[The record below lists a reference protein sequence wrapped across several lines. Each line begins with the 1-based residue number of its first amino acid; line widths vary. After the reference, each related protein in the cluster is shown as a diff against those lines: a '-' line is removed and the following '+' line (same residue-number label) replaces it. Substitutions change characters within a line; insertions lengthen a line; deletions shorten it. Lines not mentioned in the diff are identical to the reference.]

1 MPKQG
6 EIDYVKHI
14 GEAGLAHA
22 IEKPFSDGGC
32 AQMLVDIGI
41 VMHLLP
47 PPPARLLDLG
57 CGTGWTSAFLARR
70 GYAVIGQD
78 IAPDMVAAAQ
88 ASREHLGLANLQ
100 FVVSDYE
107 SLSFDAEFDCA
118 LFFDS
123 LHHAVDEEA
132 ALRSA
137 FRALR
142 PGGILVTH
150 EPGEGHAESPP
161 TKAAVARYGV
171 TEKDMPPR
179 HIVALGKRIG
189 FSRPHPAQ
197 LRTPRASRLGHRRI
211 GLSQPTGPLPR
222 IPTSCGRRHVF
233 HTVGTPGQH
242 GRSDQVAHWAPI
254 GPPRSVAPRALWPRN
269 GMRPPRHSR

>member
-1 MPKQG
+1 MSKQG
-6 EIDYVKHI
+6 EIDYVKAI

-22 IEKPFSDGGC
+22 TDKPFSDPGC

-47 PPPARLLDLG
+47 APPARLLDLG
-57 CGTGWTSAFLARR
+57 CGAGWTSVFFARR
-70 GYAVIGQD
+70 GYEVTGQD
-78 IAPDMVAAAQ
+78 IAPDMVAAAE
-88 ASREHLGLANLQ
+88 ASRDRHGLANLR

-107 SLSFDAEFDCA
+107 SLAFDGGFDCA
-118 LFFDS
+118 VFFDS

-142 PGGILVTH
+142 PGGVLVTH
-150 EPGEGHAESPP
+150 EPGEGHAENPA

-179 HIVALGKRIG
+179 HIVALARRIG
-189 FSRPHPAQ
+189 FSRARI
-197 LRTPRASRLGHRRI
+197 LVNAERLVRLGMGI
-211 GLSQPTGPLPR
+211 GESGLLAKLA
-222 IPTSCGRRHVF
+222 RH
-233 HTVGTPGQH
+233 
-242 GRSDQVAHWAPI
+242 
-254 GPPRSVAPRALWPRN
+254 RALQPLVSAAMHFSKWGRL
-269 GMRPPRHSR
+269 GSMVVLTK

>member
-1 MPKQG
+1 MSKQG
-6 EIDYVKHI
+6 EIDYVRHI

-22 IEKPFSDGGC
+22 VDKPFSDGGC

-70 GYAVIGQD
+70 GYDVTGQD

-88 ASREHLGLANLQ
+88 AARDRQGIANLR

-107 SLSFDAEFDCA
+107 GLAFDGEFDCA

-137 FRALR
+137 WRALR

-150 EPGEGHAESPP
+150 EPGEGHAANPA
-161 TKAAVARYGV
+161 TQAAVARYGV

-179 HIVALGKRIG
+179 HIVAVGRRIG
-189 FSRPHPAQ
+189 FSRTRI
-197 LRTPRASRLGHRRI
+197 LVNSERLVRLGLGI
-211 GLSQPTGPLPR
+211 GEAGLLGKLAR
-222 IPTSCGRRHVF
+222 Y
-233 HTVGTPGQH
+233 
-242 GRSDQVAHWAPI
+242 
-254 GPPRSVAPRALWPRN
+254 RALQPLVAAAMN
-269 GMRPPRHSR
+269 FSRWGRLGSMVVLVK

>member
-6 EIDYVKHI
+6 EIDYVRNI

-22 IEKPFSDGGC
+22 IEKPFSDNGC

-47 PPPARLLDLG
+47 PPPARLLDFG

-70 GYAVIGQD
+70 GYAVTGQD

-88 ASREHLGLANLQ
+88 ASRDHLGLSNLL

-107 SLSFDAEFDCA
+107 ALSFDAEFDCA

-150 EPGEGHAESPP
+150 EPGEGHAESPA
-161 TKAAVARYGV
+161 TKTAVARYGV

-189 FSRPHPAQ
+189 FSRSRI
-197 LRTPRASRLGHRRI
+197 LLNSELLVRLGLGIGESSLLSRLARYRVF
-211 GLSQPTGPLPR
+211 QPLVVTAMYFTR
-222 IPTSCGRRHVF
+222 WGRLGSMVVL
-233 HTVGTPGQH
+233 TK
-242 GRSDQVAHWAPI
+242 
-254 GPPRSVAPRALWPRN
+254 
-269 GMRPPRHSR
+269 

>member
-6 EIDYVKHI
+6 EIDYVKNI
-14 GEAGLAHA
+14 GAAGLAHA
-22 IEKPFSDGGC
+22 VDKPFSDPGC

-57 CGTGWTSAFLARR
+57 CGTGWTSAFFARR
-70 GYAVIGQD
+70 GYEVVGQD
-78 IAPDMVAAAQ
+78 IAPDMIAAAR
-88 ASREHLGLANLQ
+88 ASAERQGITRAR

-107 SLSFDAEFDCA
+107 GLAFEGEFDCA
-118 LFFDS
+118 VFFDS

-142 PGGILVTH
+142 PGGVLVTH
-150 EPGEGHAESPP
+150 EPGEGHAAKPP
-161 TKAAVARYGV
+161 AIEAMKRYGV

-179 HIVALGKRIG
+179 HIVALARAIG
-189 FSRPHPAQ
+189 FREARILVNSERLVLLGMGIGKTGRIARLARYRMLQPLISAAIHF
-197 LRTPRASRLGHRRI
+197 SKWGRLGSMVVLTR
-211 GLSQPTGPLPR
+211 
-222 IPTSCGRRHVF
+222 
-233 HTVGTPGQH
+233 
-242 GRSDQVAHWAPI
+242 
-254 GPPRSVAPRALWPRN
+254 
-269 GMRPPRHSR
+269 